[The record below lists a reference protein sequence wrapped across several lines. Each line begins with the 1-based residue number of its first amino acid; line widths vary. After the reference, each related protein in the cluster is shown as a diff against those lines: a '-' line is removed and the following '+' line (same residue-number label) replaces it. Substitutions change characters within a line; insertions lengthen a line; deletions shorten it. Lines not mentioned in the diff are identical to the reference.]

1 MERITILQFTDPICV
16 WCWGNEPV
24 LRAIEYLYG
33 DKVRIEF
40 IMGGLVEDISTL
52 YDFRGEKVD
61 IIERANQI
69 ITKNWLIA
77 SQKHGMPV
85 VDTGLKLFSER
96 YPSSFPQNI
105 AYEAAKRVNPLLA
118 KRFLRLMR
126 EATFIHGR
134 RTSQIDVILDLAT
147 QAGYNAAAF
156 IDEYTTGNAHAD
168 FMQDRM
174 KCRRNGITGFPSY
187 LIKDGHTNI
196 ILGGYQNLAT
206 FHTVISRLS
215 SGKIKPR
222 RVGPSI
228 ANVMAFIKR
237 YKRVYPAEIEVAFSL
252 DKDRTNLMIA
262 ELILSRRIASQS
274 VGEGRCLYLDTE
286 SKATKSEQKEP
297 TSDKKP
303 SKEKN
308 SVKRKVTTTQT
319 SQKQSVK

>member
-52 YDFRGEKVD
+52 YDMRGEKAEV
-61 IIERANQI
+61 IQRANQI
-69 ITKNWLIA
+69 ITRNWLAA

-105 AYEAAKRVNPLLA
+105 AYEAAKRVNPLQA
-118 KRFLRLMR
+118 KRFLRLIR

-174 KCRRNGITGFPSY
+174 LCRRNGITGFPSY
-187 LIKDGHTNI
+187 LVRNDDTEI
-196 ILGGYQNLAT
+196 IIGGYQNLNT
-206 FHTVISRLS
+206 FHTLIKRLS
-215 SGKIKPR
+215 AGRIKPR
-222 RVGPSI
+222 RIGPSV
-228 ANVMAFIKR
+228 ANMMNFAER
-237 YKRVYPAEIEVAFSL
+237 YQSIYPVDIEVLFGL
-252 DKDRTNLMIA
+252 DRHQTNLMI
-262 ELILSRRIASQS
+262 SQEITS
-274 VGEGRCLYLDTE
+274 GRLTAAPVGESLRLTPNKIVAEHPRQHSNKAKKEHTE
-286 SKATKSEQKEP
+286 A
-297 TSDKKP
+297 
-303 SKEKN
+303 
-308 SVKRKVTTTQT
+308 
-319 SQKQSVK
+319 